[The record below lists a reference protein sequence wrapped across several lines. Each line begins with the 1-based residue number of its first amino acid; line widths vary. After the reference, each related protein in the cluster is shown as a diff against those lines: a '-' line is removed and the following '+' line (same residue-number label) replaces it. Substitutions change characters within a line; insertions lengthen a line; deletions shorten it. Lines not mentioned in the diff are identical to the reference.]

1 MSIDQRLCIALL
13 GCALSGLTT
22 HSVAATLAVVAT
34 DDGVV
39 KFYRLSNNLGIMIP
53 GKSVPVGKMPV
64 GMCGDPNGTRLY
76 VSEVPEKILAVID
89 VATQAVV
96 ATIEEPGMKRP
107 ADCVVGPDG
116 KKLYLMDSLGN
127 SAFVYDTASNKLL
140 KTITVGEEPN
150 HGIFSPDGKRLI
162 VSNAKSNT
170 LTVIDPTTDA
180 VVKTVKTG
188 TEPAYMTYT
197 RDGKFLV
204 VGLIDDDSIAFFN
217 ADTLEFDQQV
227 GVPQSPQVLLPSADG
242 QYLYVLGR
250 WHGVVG
256 LVNLRARGEHRRVV
270 ATIPVPKYPLA
281 MTLSP
286 DGKHLYVSTEH
297 FENTLVHI
305 DVDVLS
311 PDYIISD
318 IHHPGLMIYLK

>member
-1 MSIDQRLCIALL
+1 MSKNCQFSLALF
-13 GCALSGLTT
+13 GCALLAARGI
-22 HSVAATLAVVAT
+22 AATLAVVAT
-34 DDGVV
+34 DDAAV

-53 GKSVPVGKMPV
+53 VRSVPVGKSPV
-64 GMCGDPNGTRLY
+64 GMCADPNGTRLY
-76 VSEVPEKILAVID
+76 VSEVPEKVLAVID
-89 VATQAVV
+89 VASQAVV

-107 ADCVVGPDG
+107 ANCVVSPDG
-116 KKLYLMDSLGN
+116 KKLYMLDSVGN
-127 SAFVYDTASNKLL
+127 SALIYDTASNKLL
-140 KTITVGEEPN
+140 KTLPVGEEPN
-150 HGIFSPDGKRLI
+150 HGIFSPDGKKLV

-170 LTVIDPTTDA
+170 LSVIDPATDA

-217 ADTLEFDQQV
+217 ADTMEFDQQV
-227 GVPQSPQVLLPSADG
+227 GVPQSPQSLVASADG

-250 WHGVVG
+250 WHGMVAV
-256 LVNLRARGEHRRVV
+256 VNLRSRGEHRRVI

-297 FENTLVHI
+297 YENTLVHI